1 MAFVVLYPKNHS
13 FQVSRVIFQ
22 ESVVSFFI
30 FHFFMYCYIRYLCDG
45 EKAIVHS
52 SFVKDFTS
60 EYDDTKTYEVFWS
73 PNDEDTPMS
82 VLAKQGKILTI
93 DKEVEVNSQKRISAP
108 LPGYYF
114 AKIIMVAD
122 TEKELE
128 DTLASKC
135 GRKGKTKNEKEILQK
150 KQKGKKVLEAVK
162 LGKRKSTE
170 MLLGSS
176 GNIRSVFSDSDSD
189 DSVIPIKLHKEE
201 IAKYKK
207 INKLLKIKN
216 CDLKTENDKLKAG
229 FDEVFNLNIELQK
242 KLLNQLSPLLPSE
255 KIVESPL
262 LPLPTATAP
271 PSIIAQSPQ
280 VNESI
285 VDSFPEPAMDKMEKE
300 QFMLDENH
308 LNTVNFRVKP
318 GQSGDSMFI
327 KNLSSAVFGEEVL
340 LSSSVTGSK
349 CNAKKQSVAKP
360 ALCPKRLD
368 YMK

>member
-150 KQKGKKVLEAVK
+150 KQKV
-162 LGKRKSTE
+162 
-170 MLLGSS
+170 
-176 GNIRSVFSDSDSD
+176 NVF
-189 DSVIPIKLHKEE
+189 I
-201 IAKYKK
+201 K
-207 INKLLKIKN
+207 INLK
-216 CDLKTENDKLKAG
+216 DQ
-229 FDEVFNLNIELQK
+229 VLQ
-242 KLLNQLSPLLPSE
+242 
-255 KIVESPL
+255 
-262 LPLPTATAP
+262 
-271 PSIIAQSPQ
+271 
-280 VNESI
+280 
-285 VDSFPEPAMDKMEKE
+285 
-300 QFMLDENH
+300 
-308 LNTVNFRVKP
+308 
-318 GQSGDSMFI
+318 
-327 KNLSSAVFGEEVL
+327 VL
-340 LSSSVTGSK
+340 L
-349 CNAKKQSVAKP
+349 
-360 ALCPKRLD
+360 
-368 YMK
+368 